1 MKNSISRRDVL
12 QGAGA
17 VLAGAA
23 FSTRVMAAAPPPEPV
38 TPALIE
44 AAKKEGQVIYYT
56 STDLPVAEKLA
67 KAFEAKYPGIAVRV
81 ERTGAERVFQ
91 RIGQEYSSNIHA
103 VDVVNSSDAAH
114 FIVWKRDG
122 ILAPYVPEDV
132 AKFYPAEHKDPD
144 GQFASFRVWLSI
156 IAYNT
161 NLVKAED
168 APKSF
173 ADLLDPKWKGK
184 IVKAH
189 PGYSGTIMTATY
201 QMQRDLGWSFFEQ
214 LAKQNIMQVQSS
226 ADPPKK
232 LDLGERAVMADGN
245 EYNIFQ
251 MKEAGRPVEP
261 VYATEGSPLIIGPN
275 GVFKDAPNPNAAKLF
290 QSFSLS
296 REAQQLII
304 DVGGLRSVH
313 SQTAGEGGP
322 QAAQG
327 HQDHEGRRRG
337 GRERGRGDQ
346 GALHQDLPR
355 LIRHDLRTAQDFRR
369 RNACRKDRRAEAGRA
384 CRPRPTRKCED
395 LLIDVVGLCVTARN
409 EDYVRSAL
417 AGCDDDG
424 PARRSGTARTLT
436 AAGAAF
442 VNGTAAHGEDFDD
455 TFEGGPVHAGAVIV
469 PAVLA
474 ACERHNPDGRMAL
487 IGIAVGTEV
496 LCRLSLVVPKAVH
509 KAGFHPTAVFGAMG
523 AAAGVGAALGLN
535 ARQIV
540 DALGIAGSMAGGII
554 EYLAEG
560 AWTKRLHAGWAAQ
573 SGIRAALL
581 ARGGFV
587 GPRTV
592 FEGVHGLFHGFA
604 HTTEG
609 DYDALTGDFG
619 TRWVTDTLAFKPYPC
634 GTMAQPYIDCARRL
648 AARGIKPEDI
658 AEIVCEVAEG
668 TVHRLWEPLADK
680 QRPRNGYAAKFAVPY
695 LLATGFVHGGVGLGA
710 FTESAIRDPRVLA
723 LAAKVKFV
731 IDPDNPYPNNYTGH
745 IRAR

>member
-1 MKNSISRRDVL
+1 MTSELPRTSVAETL
-12 QGAGA
+12 
-17 VLAGAA
+17 
-23 FSTRVMAAAPPPEPV
+23 
-38 TPALIE
+38 
-44 AAKKEGQVIYYT
+44 AAKI
-56 STDLPVAEKLA
+56 VALQ
-67 KAFEAKYPGIAVRV
+67 P
-81 ERTGAERVFQ
+81 
-91 RIGQEYSSNIHA
+91 
-103 VDVVNSSDAAH
+103 
-114 FIVWKRDG
+114 
-122 ILAPYVPEDV
+122 
-132 AKFYPAEHKDPD
+132 
-144 GQFASFRVWLSI
+144 
-156 IAYNT
+156 
-161 NLVKAED
+161 
-168 APKSF
+168 
-173 ADLLDPKWKGK
+173 
-184 IVKAH
+184 
-189 PGYSGTIMTATY
+189 
-201 QMQRDLGWSFFEQ
+201 
-214 LAKQNIMQVQSS
+214 
-226 ADPPKK
+226 
-232 LDLGERAVMADGN
+232 
-245 EYNIFQ
+245 
-251 MKEAGRPVEP
+251 
-261 VYATEGSPLIIGPN
+261 
-275 GVFKDAPNPNAAKLF
+275 
-290 QSFSLS
+290 
-296 REAQQLII
+296 
-304 DVGGLRSVH
+304 GGL
-313 SQTAGEGGP
+313 P
-322 QAAQG
+322 AA
-327 HQDHEGRRRG
+327 
-337 GRERGRGDQ
+337 
-346 GALHQDLPR
+346 
-355 LIRHDLRTAQDFRR
+355 T
-369 RNACRKDRRAEAGRA
+369 
-384 CRPRPTRKCED
+384 TRKCED

-409 EDYVRSAL
+409 EDYIRSAL

-424 PARRSGTARTLT
+424 PCTAIGHQRTLN

-442 VNGTAAHGEDFDD
+442 INGTAAHGEDFDD

-509 KAGFHPTAVFGAMG
+509 KAGFHPTAIFGAMG

-604 HTTEG
+604 HTVKG

-648 AARGIKPEDI
+648 AARGIKPEDVTGI
-658 AEIVCEVAEG
+658 ACEVAEG

-680 QRPRNGYAAKFAVPY
+680 QRPRNGYAAKFATPY

-710 FTESAIRDPRVLA
+710 FTESAIRDARVLA

-745 IRAR
+745 IRVTLGDGSVIEERQPHMRGGAQEPLTRQDVTDKFALNAQHGGWSKAQGDATLKLLAGLYQGKIDLSSLRN